1 MKHLKFFSLTLATIA
16 ISLFIL
22 IACDKK
28 THVDYINQC
37 NFYLSNESNNEIVV
51 EIEMEN
57 TFHKIYFHDK
67 DSIIRKTISS
77 NANDTILNCR
87 AMPPTT
93 WLEPSEYLNY
103 LLITSKNGDT
113 LVYEKPINNK
123 NWTTEE
129 FNPFPDGTFVSKNFT
144 YTFK

>member
-1 MKHLKFFSLTLATIA
+1 MKHLKFLSMTTL
-16 ISLFIL
+16 SIL
-22 IACDKK
+22 LLVACDKK
-28 THVDYINQC
+28 NHVDYMNQC
-37 NFYLSNESNNEIVV
+37 NFLFSNKSNNEIIV

-57 TFHKIYFHDK
+57 TFHNIYFHDK

-103 LLITSKNGDT
+103 LLITSKSGDT
-113 LVYEKPINNK
+113 LMYEKPINNK

-129 FNPFPDGTFVSKNFT
+129 FNPFPDGAFASKNFT
-144 YTFK
+144 YIFK